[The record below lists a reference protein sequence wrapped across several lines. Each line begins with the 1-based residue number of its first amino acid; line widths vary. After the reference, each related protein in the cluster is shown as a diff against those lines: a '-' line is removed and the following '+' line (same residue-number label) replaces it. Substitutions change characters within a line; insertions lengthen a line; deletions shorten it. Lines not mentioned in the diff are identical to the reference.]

1 MAMAGARTRTDAE
14 NLKRLEGLRPEF
26 ERLKAEHIR
35 AEGEIQR
42 LTRELE
48 ASRELARRELGT
60 DDEAAIG
67 RMIEDARARNT
78 AAVEEFADA
87 LGAIDARLKGLD
99 RDP

>member
-1 MAMAGARTRTDAE
+1 MAGARARMDSE
-14 NLKRLEGLRPEF
+14 NLKRLEELRPEF
-26 ERLKAEHIR
+26 ERLKAERIR
-35 AEGEIQR
+35 AEGEIAR

-60 DDEAAIG
+60 DDEAEIA

-78 AAVEEFADA
+78 AAVEEFAGA
-87 LGAIDARLKGLD
+87 LRAIDARLQGLE